1 MNETDVIRL
10 LLARR
15 ENYEITHVA
24 HLKGRIYRVVMG
36 NNHYNAVV
44 VVSSFEYYQR
54 RYHLAKELPTLCLC
68 FVHDTVIP
76 LPCLSLVKGNLALA
90 YELPE
95 KITNVETQRTSRT
108 GSQVLLG
115 MYLSG
120 VRVAQDLIDDLPA
133 TTRKRYLKR
142 VESLGKRARGR
153 PVSTLRYSG

>member
-1 MNETDVIRL
+1 MNEADVVRL

-15 ENYEITHVA
+15 DNYEITQLA
-24 HLKGRIYRVVMG
+24 HLKGRMYRVVMR

-54 RYHLAKELPTLCLC
+54 RYHLAKDTPTLCIC
-68 FVHDTVIP
+68 FTHNTVLP

-95 KITNVETQRTSRT
+95 KITDVEAQRSSQT

-120 VRVAQDLIDDLPA
+120 VRLAQDLIDNLPA

-142 VESLGKRARGR
+142 VEALGKRARGR
-153 PVSTLRYSG
+153 PVSTVLQGG

>member
-1 MNETDVIRL
+1 MNEADVISL

-15 ENYEITHVA
+15 ENYEISQIA
-24 HLKGRIYRVVMG
+24 HLKGRMYRVVLG

-44 VVSSFEYYQR
+44 IVSSFEYYQR
-54 RYHLAKELPTLCLC
+54 RYHLAKEVPTLCIC
-68 FVHDTVIP
+68 FTHDTVLP
-76 LPCLSLVKGNLALA
+76 LPCLSLVKGNFALA

-95 KITNVETQRTSRT
+95 KITDVEQQRTSRT

-120 VRVAQDLIDDLPA
+120 VRLAQDLIDSFPA

-142 VESLGKRARGR
+142 VEALSRRARGR
-153 PVSTLRYSG
+153 PVSTVLQSG